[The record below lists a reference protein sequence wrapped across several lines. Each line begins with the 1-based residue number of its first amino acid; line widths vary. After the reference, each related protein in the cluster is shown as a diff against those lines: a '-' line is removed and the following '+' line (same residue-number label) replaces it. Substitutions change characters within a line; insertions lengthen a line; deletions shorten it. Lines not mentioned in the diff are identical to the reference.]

1 MYSFMVRINS
11 IVAVAPLLWFAL
23 YRIYSKPKMCLLYSA
38 GIIVVMFGFLNFF
51 NYTILKAKK
60 DNMQTYMMMD
70 DLTYLSDKHE
80 KSLIPKIKLD
90 LIKHC
95 AQEIIAENKLVGRLF
110 CYNKS
115 EEYKKKYPYN
125 YKDLENAWI
134 NAIKTY
140 PFEYSKFRLMSF
152 SYLLRNPNVKPYN
165 FFYTGHFGKK
175 ENLNFFQRTLVTSLE
190 YYIRISEK
198 ISPFF
203 FKPYFW
209 LLLSIIGLLLT
220 LSSKVDKEKIIFTRI
235 LFISGAFYTLG
246 YLPVTPTADLR
257 YTYWSTIAVTLGIV
271 KLIYSDR
278 LFRRKKLIE

>member
-1 MYSFMVRINS
+1 M
-11 IVAVAPLLWFAL
+11 
-23 YRIYSKPKMCLLYSA
+23 
-38 GIIVVMFGFLNFF
+38 
-51 NYTILKAKK
+51 
-60 DNMQTYMMMD
+60 
-70 DLTYLSDKHE
+70 
-80 KSLIPKIKLD
+80 
-90 LIKHC
+90 
-95 AQEIIAENKLVGRLF
+95 
-110 CYNKS
+110 
-115 EEYKKKYPYN
+115 
-125 YKDLENAWI
+125 
-134 NAIKTY
+134 
-140 PFEYSKFRLMSF
+140 
-152 SYLLRNPNVKPYN
+152 
-165 FFYTGHFGKK
+165 
-175 ENLNFFQRTLVTSLE
+175 TSLE

-257 YTYWSTIAVTLGIV
+257 YTYWSSIAVTLGIV